1 LLARKV
7 AKKIGLVLQDTSRPG
22 LIIFEKMIQRSH
34 DRVSTQIVEQQIK
47 SLIQAVTRVKERP
60 AFRG

>member
-47 SLIQAVTRVKERP
+47 GLIQAVTRVKERP